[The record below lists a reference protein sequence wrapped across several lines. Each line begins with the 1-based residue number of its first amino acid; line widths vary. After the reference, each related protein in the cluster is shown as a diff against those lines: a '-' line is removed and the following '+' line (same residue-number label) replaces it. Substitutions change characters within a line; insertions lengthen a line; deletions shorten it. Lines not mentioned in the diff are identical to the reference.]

1 MICEN
6 CGAEYDE
13 HLLLCPYCG
22 TENDRAA
29 QLEHQKELHDLNE
42 KTEKL
47 RQAPESVARKGSQIV
62 TKMAVAA
69 VIGVLVVA
77 SVIWVVT
84 RIQAGNALG
93 QQEKQLAQLEE
104 YYEAGDYEQMEQYLD
119 SLEYGYSSTFAKYRN
134 AVDWNQ
140 LMEYQL
146 DMMENDAE
154 YAKQGG
160 IVGVSELEFG
170 MNWTFETLYD
180 IAEQAKRQYPHGEQ
194 AVGEEV
200 TKQLTEALKEHY
212 QLTDEEIATGISMQG
227 DQNLEESAYESMAE
241 DALERMEE
249 QK

>member
-29 QLEHQKELHDLNE
+29 QLEHQKEMHDLNE

-47 RQAPESVARKGSQIV
+47 RQAPERAARKGSQIV

-69 VIGVLVVA
+69 VIGVLVVSA
-77 SVIWVVT
+77 VIWVVT

-160 IVGVSELEFG
+160 IVGV
-170 MNWTFETLYD
+170 
-180 IAEQAKRQYPHGEQ
+180 
-194 AVGEEV
+194 
-200 TKQLTEALKEHY
+200 
-212 QLTDEEIATGISMQG
+212 
-227 DQNLEESAYESMAE
+227 
-241 DALERMEE
+241 
-249 QK
+249 

>member
-1 MICEN
+1 
-6 CGAEYDE
+6 
-13 HLLLCPYCG
+13 
-22 TENDRAA
+22 
-29 QLEHQKELHDLNE
+29 
-42 KTEKL
+42 
-47 RQAPESVARKGSQIV
+47 
-62 TKMAVAA
+62 
-69 VIGVLVVA
+69 
-77 SVIWVVT
+77 
-84 RIQAGNALG
+84 
-93 QQEKQLAQLEE
+93 
-104 YYEAGDYEQMEQYLD
+104 MEQYLD

-227 DQNLEESAYESMAE
+227 DQDLKESAYESMAE